1 MSKKVLIAGIGGG
14 KNKETGIYRVANYK
28 IENKV
33 YEQRSFITSALEE
46 HYGIDKTIFIGTT
59 GSMWDN
65 LYEFYSNKYQ
75 KDYDENYHLDLMG
88 IIDNATMDTN
98 IDSLNLSKFNE
109 TFKDKILGIVT
120 KYGMNELEIFENFN
134 LIIKLQ
140 DELED
145 GDEVYL
151 DITHSFRSN
160 AFWMF
165 LVMNYLTDVEDKNIT
180 VKAITYG
187 MLEAQKDGIAP
198 VVDLNAFYKILQWI
212 KGANNFKNYGNS
224 YLIEKN
230 IENEKLSKKLK
241 NFSDALN
248 MNYIASLRQ
257 SINSL
262 KKLEDDIGNLE
273 GPAKLI
279 IPKVIKD
286 FMDRFATEDKDY
298 LFQAKLAKWHFEQ
311 KRYAMAYINI
321 NEAIIG
327 FIMDTLEL
335 PILTGDKKKDENK
348 LAKDWLNI
356 VIKRHE
362 TNKTYPN
369 FKTDKDNMELY
380 EYIKIFEHSRRVRN
394 EIAHSIGGKDSAV
407 NDIDSLKKYCDKI
420 IDLLKNRDLIIR
432 IDDKLEISRKKL
444 SKSL

>member
-14 KNKETGIYRVANYK
+14 KNKETGTYRVANYK
-28 IENKV
+28 VENKV

-46 HYGIDKTIFIGTT
+46 HYGIDKIIFIGTA

-65 LYEFYSNKYQ
+65 LYEFYSKKYQ
-75 KDYDENYHLDLMG
+75 KNYDENYHLDLMAV
-88 IIDNATMDTN
+88 IDNATMDTDIN
-98 IDSLNLSKFNE
+98 SLNLTKFNG

-140 DELED
+140 DELKD

-165 LVMNYLTDVEDKNIT
+165 LVMNYLTDVEDKNIK

-187 MLEAQKDGIAP
+187 MLEAQKDGVAP

-212 KGANNFKNYGNS
+212 KGANTLKEYGNS
-224 YLIEKN
+224 YLIEEN
-230 IENEKLSKKLK
+230 IENGKLSKKLK

-262 KKLEDDIGNLE
+262 KKLEDDIDNLE

-286 FMDRFATEDKDY
+286 FMDRFASEDKDY

-311 KRYAMAYINI
+311 KRYAMAYINV

-327 FIMDTLEL
+327 FVMDTLEFPL
-335 PILTGDKKKDENK
+335 LTGDRKRDENK
-348 LAKDWLNI
+348 LAKDWLNMI
-356 VIKRHE
+356 ISRHE
-362 TNKTYPN
+362 SNKTYPS
-369 FKTDKDNMELY
+369 FKVDKDNIDLY

-394 EIAHSIGGKDSAV
+394 EIAHSIGGKDSAF
-407 NDIDSLKKYCDKI
+407 NY
-420 IDLLKNRDLIIR
+420 R
-432 IDDKLEISRKKL
+432 
-444 SKSL
+444 

>member
-1 MSKKVLIAGIGGG
+1 MSRVLIAGIGGG
-14 KNKETGIYRVANYK
+14 KNKETGTYRVANYK
-28 IENKV
+28 IEDKV
-33 YEQRSFITSALEE
+33 YEKRSFITSALEE
-46 HYGIDKTIFIGTT
+46 HYKIDKTIFIGTT

-65 LYEFYSNKYQ
+65 LYEFYCNRYSKE
-75 KDYDENYHLDLMG
+75 YDENYHLELMG
-88 IIDNATMDTN
+88 VIDNATMDTD
-98 IDSLNLSKFNE
+98 IYSLNLAKFNE
-109 TFKDKILGIVT
+109 TFKDKILAIVT

-134 LIIKLQ
+134 LIIQLQ
-140 DELED
+140 NELKD

-165 LVMNYLTDVEDKNIT
+165 LVMNYLTDVEDKKIT

-187 MLEAQKDGIAP
+187 MLEAQKEGVAP

-224 YLIEKN
+224 YLIEQN
-230 IENEKLSKKLK
+230 IENEKLSKKLR

-262 KKLEDDIGNLE
+262 KKLEEDIKSLE

-286 FMDRFATEDKDY
+286 FMDRFATEEKDY
-298 LFQAKLAKWHFEQ
+298 LFQAELAKWHFEQ

-321 NEAIIG
+321 NESIIG
-327 FIMDTLEL
+327 FIMDALDL
-335 PILTGDKKKDENK
+335 PLLTGDKKKDENK
-348 LAKDWLNI
+348 LAKDWLNMI
-356 VIKRHE
+356 ISRHE
-362 TNKTYPN
+362 ANK
-369 FKTDKDNMELY
+369 
-380 EYIKIFEHSRRVRN
+380 I
-394 EIAHSIGGKDSAV
+394 
-407 NDIDSLKKYCDKI
+407 
-420 IDLLKNRDLIIR
+420 
-432 IDDKLEISRKKL
+432 
-444 SKSL
+444 

>member
-1 MSKKVLIAGIGGG
+1 MSRVLIAGIGGG
-14 KNKETGIYRVANYK
+14 KNKETGTYRVANYK
-28 IENKV
+28 IEDKV
-33 YEQRSFITSALEE
+33 YEKRSFITSALEE
-46 HYGIDKTIFIGTT
+46 HYEIDKTIFIGTT

-65 LYEFYSNKYQ
+65 LYEYYCNRYDKE
-75 KDYDENYHLDLMG
+75 YDENYHLELMG
-88 IIDNATMDTN
+88 VIDNATMDTD
-98 IDSLNLSKFNE
+98 IYSLNIAKFNE
-109 TFKDKILGIVT
+109 TFKNKILAIVT

-134 LIIKLQ
+134 LIIQLQ
-140 DELED
+140 NELKD

-165 LVMNYLTDVEDKNIT
+165 LVMNYLTDVEDKKIT

-187 MLEAQKDGIAP
+187 MLEAQKEGVAP

-224 YLIEKN
+224 YLIEQN
-230 IENEKLSKKLK
+230 IENEKLSKKLR

-262 KKLEDDIGNLE
+262 KKLEEDIKSLE

-286 FMDRFATEDKDY
+286 FMDRFATEEKDY
-298 LFQAKLAKWHFEQ
+298 LFQAELAKWHFEQ

-321 NEAIIG
+321 NESIVG
-327 FIMDTLEL
+327 FIMDALDL
-335 PILTGDKKKDENK
+335 PLLTGDKKKDENK
-348 LAKDWLNI
+348 LAKDWLNMI
-356 VIKRHE
+356 ISRHE
-362 TNKTYPN
+362 TNKIYPN
-369 FKTDKDNMELY
+369 FKVDKDNQELH

-407 NDIDSLKKYCDKI
+407 NDINSLKNYCEKI
-420 IDLLKNRDLIIR
+420 IDLLKNRDFIIKK
-432 IDDKLEISRKKL
+432 DEELGFSKKL
-444 SKSL
+444 LKNL

>member
-14 KNKETGIYRVANYK
+14 KNKETGTYRVANYK

-46 HYGIDKTIFIGTT
+46 HYSIDKIIFIGTA

-65 LYEFYSNKYQ
+65 LYEFYSKKYQ
-75 KDYDENYHLDLMG
+75 KNYDENYHLDLMAV
-88 IIDNATMDTN
+88 IDNATMDTDIN
-98 IDSLNLSKFNE
+98 SLNLTKFNE

-165 LVMNYLTDVEDKNIT
+165 LVMNYLTDVEDKNIK

-187 MLEAQKDGIAP
+187 MLEAQKDGVAP

-212 KGANNFKNYGNS
+212 KGANTLKEYGNS
-224 YLIEKN
+224 YLIEEN
-230 IENEKLSKKLK
+230 IENGKLSKKLK

-262 KKLEDDIGNLE
+262 KKLEDDIDNLE

-286 FMDRFATEDKDY
+286 FMDRFASEDKDY

-311 KRYAMAYINI
+311 KRYAMAYINV

-327 FIMDTLEL
+327 FVMDTLEFPL
-335 PILTGDKKKDENK
+335 LTGDRKRDENK
-348 LAKDWLNI
+348 LAKDWLNMI
-356 VIKRHE
+356 ISRHE
-362 TNKTYPN
+362 SNKTYPS
-369 FKTDKDNMELY
+369 FKIDKDNIDLY

-394 EIAHSIGGKDSAV
+394 EIAHSIGGKDSAF

-420 IDLLKNRDLIIR
+420 VDLLKNRDFIIKV
-432 IDDKLEISRKKL
+432 DEKLGFSKKL
-444 SKSL
+444 KKDL

>member
-1 MSKKVLIAGIGGG
+1 MSRVLIAGIGGG
-14 KNKETGIYRVANYK
+14 KNKETGTYRVANYK
-28 IENKV
+28 IEDKV
-33 YEQRSFITSALEE
+33 YEKRSFITSALEE
-46 HYGIDKTIFIGTT
+46 HYEIDKTIFIGTT

-65 LYEFYSNKYQ
+65 LYEYYCNRYDKE
-75 KDYDENYHLDLMG
+75 YDENYHLELMG
-88 IIDNATMDTN
+88 VIDNATMDTD
-98 IDSLNLSKFNE
+98 IYSLNIAKFNE
-109 TFKDKILGIVT
+109 TFKNKILAIVT

-134 LIIKLQ
+134 LIIQLQ
-140 DELED
+140 NELKNK
-145 GDEVYL
+145 DEVYL

-165 LVMNYLTDVEDKNIT
+165 LVMNYLTDVEDKKIT

-187 MLEAQKDGIAP
+187 MLEAQKEGVAP

-224 YLIEKN
+224 YLIEQN
-230 IENEKLSKKLK
+230 IENEKLSKKLR

-262 KKLEDDIGNLE
+262 KKLEEDIKSLE

-286 FMDRFATEDKDY
+286 FMDRFATEEKDY
-298 LFQAKLAKWHFEQ
+298 LFQAELAKWHFEQ

-321 NEAIIG
+321 NESIVG
-327 FIMDTLEL
+327 FIMDALDL
-335 PILTGDKKKDENK
+335 PLLTGDKKKDENK
-348 LAKDWLNI
+348 LAKDWLNMI
-356 VIKRHE
+356 ISRHE
-362 TNKTYPN
+362 TNKIYPN
-369 FKTDKDNMELY
+369 FKVDKDNQELH

-407 NDIDSLKKYCDKI
+407 NDINSLKNYCEKI
-420 IDLLKNRDLIIR
+420 IDLLKNRDFIIR
-432 IDDKLEISRKKL
+432 KDEELGFSKKL
-444 SKSL
+444 LKNL

>member
-1 MSKKVLIAGIGGG
+1 MSRVLIAGIGGG
-14 KNKETGIYRVANYK
+14 KNKETGTYRVANYK
-28 IENKV
+28 IEDKV
-33 YEQRSFITSALEE
+33 YEKRSFITSALEE
-46 HYGIDKTIFIGTT
+46 HYEIDKTIFIGTT

-65 LYEFYSNKYQ
+65 LYEYYCNRYDKE
-75 KDYDENYHLDLMG
+75 YDENYHLELMG
-88 IIDNATMDTN
+88 VIDNATMDTD
-98 IDSLNLSKFNE
+98 IYSLNLAKFNE
-109 TFKDKILGIVT
+109 TFKDKILAIVT

-134 LIIKLQ
+134 LIIQLQ
-140 DELED
+140 NELKD

-165 LVMNYLTDVEDKNIT
+165 LVMNYLTDVEDKKIT

-187 MLEAQKDGIAP
+187 MLEAQKEGVAP

-224 YLIEKN
+224 YLIEQN
-230 IENEKLSKKLK
+230 IENEKLSKKLR

-262 KKLEDDIGNLE
+262 KKLEEDIESLE

-279 IPKVIKD
+279 IPKVIKE
-286 FMDRFATEDKDY
+286 FMNRFATEEKDY
-298 LFQAKLAKWHFEQ
+298 LFQAELAKWHFEQ

-321 NEAIIG
+321 NESIIG
-327 FIMDTLEL
+327 FIMDALDL
-335 PILTGDKKKDENK
+335 PLLTGDKKKDENK
-348 LAKDWLNI
+348 LAKDWLNMI
-356 VIKRHE
+356 ISRHE
-362 TNKTYPN
+362 TNKIYPN
-369 FKTDKDNMELY
+369 FKVDKDNQELH

-407 NDIDSLKKYCDKI
+407 NDINSLKNYCEKI
-420 IDLLKNRDLIIR
+420 IDLLKNRDFIIR
-432 IDDKLEISRKKL
+432 KDEELGFSKKL
-444 SKSL
+444 LKNL

>member
-1 MSKKVLIAGIGGG
+1 MSRVLIAGIGGG
-14 KNKETGIYRVANYK
+14 KNKETGTYRVANYK
-28 IENKV
+28 IEDKI
-33 YEQRSFITSALEE
+33 YEKRSFITSALEE
-46 HYGIDKTIFIGTT
+46 HYQIDKTIFIGTA

-65 LYEFYSNKYQ
+65 LYEYYCNRYTKE
-75 KDYDENYHLDLMG
+75 YDENYHLELMG
-88 IIDNATMDTN
+88 VIDNATMDTD
-98 IDSLNLSKFNE
+98 IYSLNIAKFNE
-109 TFKDKILGIVT
+109 TFKNKILAIVT

-134 LIIKLQ
+134 LIIQLQ
-140 DELED
+140 NELKD

-165 LVMNYLTDVEDKNIT
+165 LVMNYLTDVEDKKIT

-187 MLEAQKDGIAP
+187 MLEAQKEGVAP

-224 YLIEKN
+224 YLIEQN
-230 IENEKLSKKLK
+230 IENEKLSKKLR

-262 KKLEDDIGNLE
+262 KKLEEDIKSLE

-286 FMDRFATEDKDY
+286 FMDRFATEEKDY
-298 LFQAKLAKWHFEQ
+298 LFQAELAKWHFEQ

-321 NEAIIG
+321 NESIIG
-327 FIMDTLEL
+327 FIMDALDL
-335 PILTGDKKKDENK
+335 PLLTGDKKKDENK
-348 LAKDWLNI
+348 LAKDWLNMI
-356 VIKRHE
+356 ISRHE
-362 TNKTYPN
+362 TNKIYPN
-369 FKTDKDNMELY
+369 FKVDKDNQELH
-380 EYIKIFEHSRRVRN
+380 EYIKIFEHSRKIRN
-394 EIAHSIGGKDSAV
+394 EIAHSIGVKDTAV
-407 NDIDSLKKYCDKI
+407 SDVNVLKKNCDKI
-420 IDLLKNRDLIIR
+420 VDLLKNRDFIIK
-432 IDDKLEISRKKL
+432 IDQKLGFSKKL
-444 SKSL
+444 KKDL

>member
-1 MSKKVLIAGIGGG
+1 MSRVLIAGIGGG
-14 KNKETGIYRVANYK
+14 KNKETGTYRVANYK
-28 IENKV
+28 IEDKV
-33 YEQRSFITSALEE
+33 YEKRSFITSALEE
-46 HYGIDKTIFIGTT
+46 HYEIDKTIFIGTT

-65 LYEFYSNKYQ
+65 LYEYYCNRYDKE
-75 KDYDENYHLDLMG
+75 YDENYHLELMG
-88 IIDNATMDTN
+88 VIDNATMDTD
-98 IDSLNLSKFNE
+98 IYSLNIAKFNE
-109 TFKDKILGIVT
+109 TFKNKILAIVT

-134 LIIKLQ
+134 LIIQLQ
-140 DELED
+140 NELKNK
-145 GDEVYL
+145 DEVYL

-165 LVMNYLTDVEDKNIT
+165 LVMNYLTDVEDKKIT

-187 MLEAQKDGIAP
+187 MLEAQKDRVAP

-224 YLIEKN
+224 YLIEQN
-230 IENEKLSKKLK
+230 IENEKLSKKLR

-262 KKLEDDIGNLE
+262 KKLEEDIKSLE

-286 FMDRFATEDKDY
+286 FMDRFATEEKDY
-298 LFQAKLAKWHFEQ
+298 LFQAELAKWHFEQ

-321 NEAIIG
+321 NESIIG
-327 FIMDTLEL
+327 FIMDALDL
-335 PILTGDKKKDENK
+335 PLLTGDKKKDENK
-348 LAKDWLNI
+348 LAKDWLNMI
-356 VIKRHE
+356 ISRHE
-362 TNKTYPN
+362 ANKIYPN
-369 FKTDKDNMELY
+369 FKVDKDNQELH

-407 NDIDSLKKYCDKI
+407 NDINSLKNYCEKI
-420 IDLLKNRDLIIR
+420 IDLLKNRDFIIR
-432 IDDKLEISRKKL
+432 KDEELGFSKKL
-444 SKSL
+444 LKNL

>member
-1 MSKKVLIAGIGGG
+1 MSRVLIAGIGGG
-14 KNKETGIYRVANYK
+14 KNKETGTYRVANYK
-28 IENKV
+28 IEDKV
-33 YEQRSFITSALEE
+33 YEKRSFITSALEE
-46 HYGIDKTIFIGTT
+46 HYEIDKTIFIGTT

-65 LYEFYSNKYQ
+65 LYEYYCNRY
-75 KDYDENYHLDLMG
+75 DEEYDENYHLELMG
-88 IIDNATMDTN
+88 VIDNATMDTD
-98 IDSLNLSKFNE
+98 IYSLNIAKFNE
-109 TFKDKILGIVT
+109 TFKDKILAIVT

-134 LIIKLQ
+134 LIIQLQ
-140 DELED
+140 NELKD

-165 LVMNYLTDVEDKNIT
+165 LVMNYLTDVEDKKIT

-187 MLEAQKDGIAP
+187 MLEAQKEGVAP

-224 YLIEKN
+224 YLIEQN
-230 IENEKLSKKLK
+230 IENEKLSKKLR

-262 KKLEDDIGNLE
+262 KKLEEDIKSLE

-286 FMDRFATEDKDY
+286 FMDRFATEEKDY
-298 LFQAKLAKWHFEQ
+298 LFQAELAKWHFEQ

-321 NEAIIG
+321 NESIIG
-327 FIMDTLEL
+327 FIMDALDL
-335 PILTGDKKKDENK
+335 PLLTGDKKKDENK
-348 LAKDWLNI
+348 LAKDWLNMI
-356 VIKRHE
+356 ISRHE
-362 TNKTYPN
+362 TNKIYPN
-369 FKTDKDNMELY
+369 FKVDKDNQELH

-407 NDIDSLKKYCDKI
+407 NDINSLKNYCEKI
-420 IDLLKNRDLIIR
+420 IDLLKNRDFIIKK
-432 IDDKLEISRKKL
+432 DEELGFSKKL
-444 SKSL
+444 LKNL